1 MNPKRPQH
9 DSLDRLLHAAARAP
23 APATDDTAPTGFAA
37 RVWSRRN
44 RSSVEPTNETLWALW
59 RRWTTVAA
67 TLATGMA
74 VVASVL
80 PQSAIH
86 AAPGSGSE
94 EPNGWELQIAAWVFE
109 P

>member
-1 MNPKRPQH
+1 MNSKRPRH
-9 DSLDRLLHAAARAP
+9 DRLDRLLRAAARAP
-23 APATDDTAPTGFAA
+23 IPTTKDAAPPGFAA

-44 RSSVEPTNETLWALW
+44 LSHAESTNETLWALW
-59 RRWTTVAA
+59 RRWATVAA

-94 EPNGWELQIAAWVFE
+94 EPTGWELQIAAWVFE